1 LKNLISK
8 LESIG
13 FFSFN
18 TRRIGPCDQCKET
31 LQTYYIPE
39 TKFWLCES
47 CYYTDESNREFISF
61 LSQELSGINM
71 ANQPNI
77 QELMVRLD
85 KLEAENVALKAKATD
100 NVFVGGTDNLT
111 LKHRQANPR
120 GWAVPTKRQDGQ
132 GFLRSGDFPM
142 GYFINK
148 EGTAI
153 ILHQEI
159 PVSAREIQLFKDRYL
174 SQGIVVAKR
183 RIQDG
188 QPTSTP
194 SAPTSTTS
202 VPTAT
207 PPASTT
213 RSFASLTQAE
223 KNAYVSEAQGLLATG
238 LYTTLPEA
246 LESVLSGHK
255 ISK

>member
-1 LKNLISK
+1 MIPR

-39 TKFWLCES
+39 AKYWLCES
-47 CYYTDESNREFISF
+47 CYYTDEGNKEFISF
-61 LSQELSGINM
+61 LAQELSGINM

-77 QELMVRLD
+77 QELMERLD

-142 GYFINK
+142 GYFISQD
-148 EGTAI
+148 GTKI
-153 ILHQEI
+153 VLHQEI
-159 PVSAREIQLFKDRYL
+159 PVTPREIQLFKDRYL
-174 SQGIVVAKR
+174 SQGIVIAKR
-183 RIQDG
+183 RQQDG
-188 QPTSTP
+188 TNASSTPTSPTV
-194 SAPTSTTS
+194 SAP
-202 VPTAT
+202 PTAT
-207 PPASTT
+207 PPASST
-213 RSFASLTQAE
+213 RSFASLSQAE
-223 KNAYVSEAQGLLATG
+223 KNAFVTEAQGLLATG